1 MTNSPSNVY
10 HRRVAGVA
18 IKVDALST
26 EKVVN
31 ADNPLRALEI
41 PLRISYRSSTMER
54 RENLSLRRFGST

>member
-1 MTNSPSNVY
+1 MNSIVSCCFDP
-10 HRRVAGVA
+10 
-18 IKVDALST
+18 LST